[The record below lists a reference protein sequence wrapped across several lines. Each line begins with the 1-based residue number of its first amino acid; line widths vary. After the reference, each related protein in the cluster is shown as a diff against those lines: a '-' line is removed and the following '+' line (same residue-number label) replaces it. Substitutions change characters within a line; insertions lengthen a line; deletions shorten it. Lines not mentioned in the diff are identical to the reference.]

1 MHCWVA
7 VGFFVTVLRRP
18 LVAALR
24 HAWPGPVS
32 QLTARQAS
40 WADQV
45 ALTGSVNF
53 AEKNPV
59 LLAVAVT
66 IQYHSLLPLG
76 LRMIKT
82 RCR

>member
-1 MHCWVA
+1 
-7 VGFFVTVLRRP
+7 
-18 LVAALR
+18 
-24 HAWPGPVS
+24 
-32 QLTARQAS
+32 
-40 WADQV
+40 V

-82 RCR
+82 RRR